1 MPNVTFEGQV
11 LVVEDGVRLR
21 DALFE
26 RELTPHNGQAK
37 WFNCKGFGSCG
48 TCAVRIE
55 GDVHEKTRMERWRL
69 NFPPHQEVD
78 GLRLAC
84 QVRVSSDL
92 VVTKYEGFWG
102 QDVQSPRVDA
112 F

>member
-1 MPNVTFEGQV
+1 MPVVIFEGRV
-11 LVVEDGVRLR
+11 LEVNEGVRLR
-21 DALFE
+21 EALFE
-26 RELTPHNGQAK
+26 QGLTPHNGQTR

-48 TCAVRIE
+48 TCAVHLE

-69 NFPPHQEVD
+69 DFPPHQAVD

-84 QVRVSSDL
+84 QVRVESDL

-102 QDVQSPRVDA
+102 QDVQHSRTDKG
-112 F
+112 

>member
-1 MPNVTFEGQV
+1 MPIITFHDKLIQTRAGTT
-11 LVVEDGVRLR
+11 LR
-21 DALFE
+21 DALLDA
-26 RELTPHNGQAK
+26 ELSPHNGRAR

-48 TCAVRIE
+48 TCAVKIE

-69 NFPPHQEVD
+69 DFPPHDSED

-84 QVRVSSDL
+84 QVRVEADL

-102 QDVQSPRVDA
+102 QDVPSAQDEG
-112 F
+112 